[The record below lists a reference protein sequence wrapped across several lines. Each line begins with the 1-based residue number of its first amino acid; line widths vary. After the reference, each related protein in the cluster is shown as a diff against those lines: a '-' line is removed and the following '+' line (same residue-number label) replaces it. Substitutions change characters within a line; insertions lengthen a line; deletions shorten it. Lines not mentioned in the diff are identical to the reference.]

1 MLLIIPV
8 NIITCA
14 HQHQVGHSG
23 LAVGERVPG
32 QGEVEVGGDLVV
44 GEREHQPR
52 VLRVDQV
59 EVRQVGAHI

>member
-1 MLLIIPV
+1 MLLIIPI

-44 GEREHQPR
+44 GKIK
-52 VLRVDQV
+52 LL
-59 EVRQVGAHI
+59 AK